1 MAIFDSKNYVL
12 CFTVAFKGQCT
23 EAEMLDKAIRGKLK
37 ELGYDI

>member
-1 MAIFDSKNYVL
+1 MPKKTIKRLTAAI
-12 CFTVAFKGQCT
+12 KGQCA